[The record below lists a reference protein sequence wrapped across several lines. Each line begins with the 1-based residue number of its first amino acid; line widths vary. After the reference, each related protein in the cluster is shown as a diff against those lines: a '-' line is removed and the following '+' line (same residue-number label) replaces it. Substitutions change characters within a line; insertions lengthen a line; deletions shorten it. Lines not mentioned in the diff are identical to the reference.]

1 MKYKKREK
9 FFNENIVPYY
19 YNVYNYLCRLTNDE
33 ELAADLTQE
42 TMEKAWRGLDNL
54 KSLDAVKTWIF
65 RIATNQLKLYFRAQT
80 AQKRSHEEIDS
91 INEKGELIIENVSS
105 CELEPLE
112 EIILKGDKKAA
123 MEALKRVQQEY
134 QVIINLYLVEGLTF
148 NEVVVIT
155 EKANSTVQ
163 YQYKKGV
170 KMLRKEFDR
179 IMEKGEL

>member
-1 MKYKKREK
+1 
-9 FFNENIVPYY
+9 
-19 YNVYNYLCRLTNDE
+19 
-33 ELAADLTQE
+33 
-42 TMEKAWRGLDNL
+42 
-54 KSLDAVKTWIF
+54 
-65 RIATNQLKLYFRAQT
+65 
-80 AQKRSHEEIDS
+80 
-91 INEKGELIIENVSS
+91 
-105 CELEPLE
+105 
-112 EIILKGDKKAA
+112 

-148 NEVVVIT
+148 NEVAVIT